1 VVTPAKPPKPDNHVD
16 LLIVVSGAEQPV
28 KVNVHEPLANAVRE
42 ALRLTGNAGQP
53 PEDWELRTD
62 GGSLLDQ
69 SVTAGNA
76 GLTDGQL
83 LFLSPRAGAG
93 G

>member
-1 VVTPAKPPKPDNHVD
+1 MVKPEKPDNHIN
-16 LLIVVSGAEQPV
+16 LLIVVSGAEQHVTINP
-28 KVNVHEPLANAVRE
+28 HEPLANVVRE

-62 GGSLLDQ
+62 GGLLLDQ
-69 SVTAGNA
+69 GTSAGGV
-76 GLTDGQL
+76 GLHDGQV